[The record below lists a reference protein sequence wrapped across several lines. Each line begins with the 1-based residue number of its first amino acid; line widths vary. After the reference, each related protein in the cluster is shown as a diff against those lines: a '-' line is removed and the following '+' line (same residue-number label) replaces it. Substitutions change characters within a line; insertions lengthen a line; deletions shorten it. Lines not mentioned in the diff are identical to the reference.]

1 MHSTVVLFSAT
12 LKRPLSSSPR
22 LFLGFLGSIALVCL
36 LIASAWAYLGAR
48 WVLVFALVDV
58 LALAWAA
65 VWCVR
70 HATDFERVSLSHDT
84 LEIERQC
91 ANHNQRWELPRF
103 YVRVALH
110 NTRSSFFKNP
120 RVHITAQGKTIVLG
134 EFCHTAALIQLSAG
148 LKLALK
154 NHK

>member
-1 MHSTVVLFSAT
+1 MSTPAPLFTAT

-36 LIASAWAYLGAR
+36 LIASAWAYVGAR
-48 WVLVFALVDV
+48 WVLVFAVIDV
-58 LALAWAA
+58 LALGWAA

-70 HATDFERVSLSHDT
+70 HAMDFERVRLSADH

-91 ANHNQRWELPRF
+91 ANHTERWLLPRF

-110 NTRSSFFKNP
+110 NAQPSLFKKP
-120 RVHITAQGKTIVLG
+120 RVCISAQGETVLLG
-134 EFCHTAALIQLSAG
+134 AFSHTAALLQLSVG
-148 LKLALK
+148 LKQALK
-154 NHK
+154 R